1 MYAILRFLFPDKP
14 YTAGNSWL
22 LLAARIIFGGLLM
35 SHGIA
40 KWQNFDALS
49 AAFPDPLG
57 VGSGVSL
64 ALAIFG
70 EVVCSVGFIA
80 GLFYRL
86 ALIPM
91 IFDVR
96 GFLRRTR
103 RRSVRGARTGAGLSV
118 GLRADVRRRSRSLC
132 GRYADCSASSEA
144 AAVVAPHPYP
154 DSAPIPSLPEEAMD
168 VCRIFAGRMPRARQ
182 ANSLSAR

>member
-70 EVVCSVGFIA
+70 VLV
-80 GLFYRL
+80 L
-86 ALIPM
+86 ALGAVTRQ
-91 IFDVR
+91 DVLDLPK
-96 GFLRRTR
+96 GEKI
-103 RRSVRGARTGAGLSV
+103 ARMLH
-118 GLRADVRRRSRSLC
+118 L
-132 GRYADCSASSEA
+132 
-144 AAVVAPHPYP
+144 H
-154 DSAPIPSLPEEAMD
+154 
-168 VCRIFAGRMPRARQ
+168 
-182 ANSLSAR
+182 

>member
-49 AAFPDPLG
+49 ASFPDPLG
-57 VGSGVSL
+57 VGGGVSL

-70 EVVCSVGFIA
+70 ANGFMLPA
-80 GLFYRL
+80 LL
-86 ALIPM
+86 ATSGIL
-91 IFDVR
+91 
-96 GFLRRTR
+96 
-103 RRSVRGARTGAGLSV
+103 
-118 GLRADVRRRSRSLC
+118 
-132 GRYADCSASSEA
+132 
-144 AAVVAPHPYP
+144 
-154 DSAPIPSLPEEAMD
+154 
-168 VCRIFAGRMPRARQ
+168 IFAGRKEVQ
-182 ANSLSAR
+182 A

>member
-70 EVVCSVGFIA
+70 EVVCSVGFIEW
-80 GLFYRL
+80 
-86 ALIPM
+86 
-91 IFDVR
+91 
-96 GFLRRTR
+96 TR
-103 RRSVRGARTGAGLSV
+103 N
-118 GLRADVRRRSRSLC
+118 
-132 GRYADCSASSEA
+132 
-144 AAVVAPHPYP
+144 
-154 DSAPIPSLPEEAMD
+154 LPN
-168 VCRIFAGRMPRARQ
+168 V
-182 ANSLSAR
+182 S

>member
-49 AAFPDPLG
+49 ASFPDPLG
-57 VGSGVSL
+57 VGGGVSL

-70 EVVCSVGFIA
+70 EVICSARVYRGVVLPA
-80 GLFYRL
+80 GSYPDDFH
-86 ALIPM
+86 
-91 IFDVR
+91 DVR

-103 RRSVRGARTGAGLSV
+103 R
-118 GLRADVRRRSRSLC
+118 
-132 GRYADCSASSEA
+132 
-144 AAVVAPHPYP
+144 
-154 DSAPIPSLPEEAMD
+154 
-168 VCRIFAGRMPRARQ
+168 
-182 ANSLSAR
+182 